1 MFNGTRSMLKK
12 IASVIFDI
20 DDTVKPVAQLKLL
33 EDYAGKF
40 NFETKTT
47 DVAELLKVLKK
58 KHLVDEIV
66 VSTMN
71 GSSIVSTNGNA
82 VSDAVTGAALFN
94 YIQSE
99 LPKSR
104 SVLIQ
109 SNGWYMLFPHLNK
122 LYIVRAAANL
132 AGVELKALA
141 KEIDSFLV
149 ARDVN

>member
-1 MFNGTRSMLKK
+1 MLKK

-20 DDTVKPVAQLKLL
+20 DDTVKPVAHLKLL